1 MGLWSISPCQVS
13 SKHRASWWGNNAYL
27 CFRRHHIFREYVLS
41 HSRCSTWET
50 HIQKLPLW
58 DILNVREREVLNQRR
73 RWPRLLWAS
82 NSTEFKQS
90 MTIISIW
97 WRAVQMQNDSPLKAL
112 QIFREVRSTLNVRKY
127 VRKYCIFFSIQL
139 FWLVVH
145 PKECKFFCARCRT
158 KKVVCSMDLG
168 AALAS
173 TDSSAHKY
181 KILLWL
187 EHLGI
192 STVSSEDSHNFSN

>member
-1 MGLWSISPCQVS
+1 MSERG
-13 SKHRASWWGNNAYL
+13 
-27 CFRRHHIFREYVLS
+27 
-41 HSRCSTWET
+41 
-50 HIQKLPLW
+50 
-58 DILNVREREVLNQRR
+58 REVLNQRS
-73 RWPRLLWAS
+73 RWPRFLWAS
-82 NSTEFKQS
+82 SSTEVKQP

-97 WRAVQMQNDSPLKAL
+97 WRAVRMQNDSPLKAL
-112 QIFREVRSTLNVRKY
+112 QIFREVRSTLNVRKD

-139 FWLVVH
+139 FWLAVH
-145 PKECKFFCARCRT
+145 PKGCKFFCARCRT
-158 KKVVCSMDLG
+158 KKVLCSMDLG

-173 TDSSAHKY
+173 TDNSAHKY